1 MWQGGAVNTGAM
13 SRRTNRILLVV
24 VLVAFINLPVLHS
37 TWTRWQVERDGTEVA
52 ARVLDSRVL
61 GDEDEP
67 SHWLSF
73 RFPQDIDP
81 DQVSWT
87 AQVDRET
94 FEEASAERS
103 VQVRV
108 LEERPSAYI
117 VEGQVRNRLG
127 LLITVVADVILFLI
141 LLMVWRN
148 RGRTRAVPIR
158 IAAIGDV
165 ERCPPGGM
173 VEQIEGDLYRVRG
186 EVTGIDGDEIVLDA
200 GERDVLVV
208 LDGHHNP
215 VGYQQPGEV
224 RGRLVT

>member
-1 MWQGGAVNTGAM
+1 M

-37 TWTRWQVERDGTEVA
+37 AWTRAQVERSGTDTVA
-52 ARVLDSRVL
+52 KIEKSRVL

-67 SHWLSF
+67 SYWLSF
-73 RFPQDIDP
+73 RFSEAIDP
-81 DQVSWT
+81 GQTRWP
-87 AQVDRET
+87 AQVDQQT
-94 FEEASAERS
+94 FEEARAERS
-103 VQVRV
+103 LRVRV
-108 LEERPSAYI
+108 LEDRPSAYI

-127 LLITVVADVILFLI
+127 LFITLFADAI
-141 LLMVWRN
+141 LLAVMLLVWRS
-148 RGRTRAVPIR
+148 RGRMRPVPIR

-165 ERCPPGGM
+165 ERCPPGGA
-173 VEQIEGDLYRVRG
+173 VEQIEGDLYLVRG

-208 LDGHHNP
+208 LDGHHTP

-224 RGRLVT
+224 RGRIVR

>member
-1 MWQGGAVNTGAM
+1 M

-37 TWTRWQVERDGTEVA
+37 TWTRSQVERDGTDTV

-67 SHWLSF
+67 SYWLGF
-73 RFPQDIDP
+73 QFPQDIDP
-81 DQVSWT
+81 DRIQWT
-87 AQVDRET
+87 AQVDQET
-94 FEEASAERS
+94 FEEARAERL

-127 LLITVVADVILFLI
+127 LVITVVADVILLLI
-141 LLMVWRN
+141 LLMVWRI